1 MDACSRALHR
11 SQAFTPHPLPDQSM
25 AFGDAATAIFC
36 GISPYIKRSI
46 KVRLVAGY
54 FAGQAQTIIGETMIQ
69 MIFPFLAWFKDY
81 DAGKFK
87 IDFLAGL
94 TVALVLIPQS
104 MAYAQLAGLPAYY
117 GLYAAFLPPMVAA
130 LFGSSRQLATGP
142 VAVVSLMSA
151 ASLAPLATAGS
162 AQFIAYSITLALTVG
177 IFQFSL
183 GVLRLGLVVNF
194 LSHPVVN
201 GFTNA
206 AAIIIAS
213 SQFSKFFGVSVD
225 SATHHYETMVRV
237 VQAAMDY
244 THLPTLLYGICAVAV
259 MVVLKKINP
268 RIPNVLV
275 AVAIATLISYFT
287 GYNNDAKVDISAIHS
302 PVLAEK
308 IAEFNQA
315 ALELDTLGAERT
327 ALGLQIDEEIKRLP
341 KGHAKS
347 VELIQMQSQAELLG
361 LKISE
366 AKEHCHVLRSELRL
380 MKFAGA
386 KENDSL
392 SLYPKNAVPAGINT
406 DGNTWRLKVGNSP
419 LKTTELLMM
428 GGGAV
433 VGKIPE
439 GLPKFTIPELSLKS
453 FMKLLPTAIIISLL
467 GFMEAI
473 AIAKAM
479 AAKTGQKLD
488 PNQELIGQ
496 GLANIFG
503 SIGSSYSVSGSF
515 SRSAVNLQAGAV
527 SGISS
532 VVTSV
537 MVVITLLF
545 FTPLLYHLPQAVLA
559 AVIMMAVIGLVN
571 VKGFIHSWKA
581 QWYDGAISIL
591 SFLVT
596 LYFAPHL
603 DKGIMVGVGLSMVV
617 FLYKSMRPV
626 VARLSMNE
634 ENVLKC
640 AEHYRL
646 KGCRHI
652 SVVRFDGALF
662 FANASYLDEQV
673 AKFRTEQP
681 DIRYILLDARGIND
695 MDASGEEALEMLCK
709 RVRSAKIGFAMCG
722 VKGQV
727 LKVMERTGL
736 IEEIGKEHMYAD
748 SKAAVAALIERIHNG
763 TDLPKAGCDNCP
775 LTQYIPANSN

>member
-1 MDACSRALHR
+1 
-11 SQAFTPHPLPDQSM
+11 
-25 AFGDAATAIFC
+25 
-36 GISPYIKRSI
+36 
-46 KVRLVAGY
+46 
-54 FAGQAQTIIGETMIQ
+54 MIEK
-69 MIFPFLAWFKDY
+69 IFPFLAWFKDY
-81 DAGKFK
+81 DLGKFK

-151 ASLAPLATAGS
+151 ASLEPLATAGS
-162 AQFIAYSITLALTVG
+162 TQFIAYSIVLALTVG

-225 SATHHYETMVRV
+225 SAGHHYETMVRV

-244 THLPTLLYGICAVAV
+244 THLPTLLYGVCAVII

-275 AVAIATLISYFT
+275 AVTITTLVSYFT
-287 GYNNDAKVDISAIHS
+287 GYNKDVKVDVSAIHA
-302 PVLAEK
+302 PALAER
-308 IAEFNQA
+308 ITEFNHSAKQ
-315 ALELDTLGAERT
+315 LETLGKERA
-327 ALGLQIDEEIKRLP
+327 ALGLEIDEEHKKLP
-341 KGHAKS
+341 KGHGKS
-347 VELIQMQSQAELLG
+347 AQLIQKQSQAELLA
-361 LKISE
+361 LEINDI
-366 AKEHCHVLRSELRL
+366 KEHIQESRAELRT
-380 MKFAGA
+380 MKFAGVE
-386 KENDSL
+386 ENESFAF
-392 SLYPKNAVPAGINT
+392 YPKNEVPEGIKT

-419 LKTTELLMM
+419 LKPAELLVM

-439 GLPKFTIPELSLKS
+439 GLPQFTIPELNAKS

-479 AAKTGQKLD
+479 AAKTGQTLD

-496 GLANIFG
+496 GLANILG

-532 VVTSV
+532 VVTSI
-537 MVVITLLF
+537 MVVITLMF

-571 VKGFIHSWKA
+571 IRGFMHSWKA
-581 QWYDGAISIL
+581 QWYDGAISI
-591 SFLVT
+591 FCFMVT

-603 DKGIMVGVGLSMVV
+603 DKGIMVGVALSMVV

-634 ENVLKC
+634 ENVLKS

-681 DIRYILLDARGIND
+681 DLRYILLDARGIND
-695 MDASGEEALEMLCK
+695 MDASGEEALDMLCK
-709 RVRSAKIGFAMCG
+709 RVRSAKLGFAMCG

-748 SKAAVAALIERIHNG
+748 SKAAVAALIKQIHTG
-763 TDLPKAGCDNCP
+763 TDLPVAGCNDCP
-775 LTQYIPANSN
+775 LTQYIPANS

>member
-1 MDACSRALHR
+1 M
-11 SQAFTPHPLPDQSM
+11 
-25 AFGDAATAIFC
+25 IF
-36 GISPYIKRSI
+36 K
-46 KVRLVAGY
+46 
-54 FAGQAQTIIGETMIQ
+54 
-69 MIFPFLAWFKDY
+69 IFPFLLWFKGYKPSDFKM
-81 DAGKFK
+81 DLVAG
-87 IDFLAGL
+87 I

-151 ASLAPLATAGS
+151 ASLEPLATAGS
-162 AQFIAYSITLALTVG
+162 PEFIAYSVILALVVG

-213 SQFSKFFGVSVD
+213 SQFSKFFGVYVD
-225 SATHHYETMVRV
+225 KAPHHYDTMIRV
-237 VQAAMDY
+237 AKAAMDY
-244 THLPTLLYGICAVAV
+244 THIPTLLYGIGAVV
-259 MVVLKKINP
+259 IMVVLKKINP

-275 AVAIATLISYFT
+275 AVMVTTVISYFT
-287 GYNNDAKVDISAIHS
+287 GFNHDMVVDVSAIRHPELKEIIVEFDQTVEKIKAIGEERAAIGLKLDELKKKMQVEGSHGTPIELIKLESEIEILTAMMDDAK
-302 PVLAEK
+302 
-308 IAEFNQA
+308 Q
-315 ALELDTLGAERT
+315 
-327 ALGLQIDEEIKRLP
+327 
-341 KGHAKS
+341 HA
-347 VELIQMQSQAELLG
+347 
-361 LKISE
+361 
-366 AKEHCHVLRSELRL
+366 HELRYRMRHL
-380 MKFAGA
+380 KFAGV
-386 KENDSL
+386 KEGDQL
-392 SLYPKNAVPAGINT
+392 VFYPKDDVPPGLST
-406 DGNTWRLKVGNSP
+406 DGRTWRLKVKNSP
-419 LKTTELLMM
+419 LDLNRLTMM

-439 GLPKFTIPELSLKS
+439 GLPSLAVPELTPKT
-453 FMKLLPTAIIISLL
+453 FIKLLPTAVIISLL

-496 GLANIFG
+496 GLANI
-503 SIGSSYSVSGSF
+503 IGSMGQSYAVSGSF

-532 VVTSV
+532 VITSLV
-537 MVVITLLF
+537 VVITLLF
-545 FTPLLYHLPQAVLA
+545 LTPLLYHLPQAVLA

-571 VKGFIHSWKA
+571 TRGFIHAWKA
-581 QWYDGAISIL
+581 QWYDGVISVIT
-591 SFLVT
+591 FVVT
-596 LYFAPHL
+596 LIYAPHL
-603 DKGIMVGVGLSMVV
+603 DKGIMVGVALSMGV

-626 VARLSMNE
+626 VAELSMHE
-634 ENVLKC
+634 DKVLKS

-673 AKFRTEQP
+673 AKFRTEHP
-681 DIRYILLDARGIND
+681 DLRYILLDARGIND
-695 MDASGEEALEMLCK
+695 MDASGEEALALLVE
-709 RVRSAKIGFAMCG
+709 RVRAAGLGFAMSG

-727 LKVMERTGL
+727 MAVMERTGL
-736 IEEIGKEHMYAD
+736 LGKIGRENLYPD
-748 SKAAVAALIERIHNG
+748 TESAVAELIDKVHREMG
-763 TDLPKAGCDNCP
+763 VDEDGCKDCP
-775 LTQYIPANSN
+775 LTHYVPRTA